1 MPLTIRKDYE
11 TKNQKKK
18 SNWTA
23 KISIFPYLTYFTVCI
38 RLAPCIPRWYF
49 LCTITLEQREGQKTI
64 TFFSKWWIHKLLNY
78 GTYCTEACENPAVV
92 ILYISCKHLSDTKLH
107 MWSRTGSYLG
117 SVLTQ
122 HCDDIQVT
130 SCSSESQC
138 SQTVMWPS
146 IQLKIEGGIVVGVNL
161 LLLTP
166 NDASLWTHMMFK
178 KLHGLFFF
186 LPVLHDQAAVLQHQ
200 CGPGERG
207 HTAGGRCWGHRYSN
221 PHQPQP

>member
-1 MPLTIRKDYE
+1 M
-11 TKNQKKK
+11 
-18 SNWTA
+18 
-23 KISIFPYLTYFTVCI
+23 
-38 RLAPCIPRWYF
+38 
-49 LCTITLEQREGQKTI
+49 
-64 TFFSKWWIHKLLNY
+64 
-78 GTYCTEACENPAVV
+78 YCTEACENPAVV

-122 HCDDIQVT
+122 HCDDLQVT

-166 NDASLWTHMMFK
+166 NDASLWTHMMFPFSYLCSMIK
-178 KLHGLFFF
+178 QQCYSISVAQVSVDTQQGGVVEDIATVIHISPGHNQQSAHLQEEKRKVTAELWWEIHSCVSVSMHCYLDIGGVEVAQWRKNRAQTLG
-186 LPVLHDQAAVLQHQ
+186 AV
-200 CGPGERG
+200 
-207 HTAGGRCWGHRYSN
+207 W
-221 PHQPQP
+221 QPQPLQNGGGNP